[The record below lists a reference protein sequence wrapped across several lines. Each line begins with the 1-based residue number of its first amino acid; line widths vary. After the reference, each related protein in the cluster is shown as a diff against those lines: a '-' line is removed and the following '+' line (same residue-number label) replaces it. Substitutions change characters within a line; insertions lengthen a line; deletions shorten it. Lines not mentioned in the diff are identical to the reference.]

1 MWVPFTLL
9 LLNSK
14 IIQIRFILIAFFMIL
29 FLQSTIVE
37 HFQSILDNEW
47 SDIIFEAL
55 LEHNQSAHTAI
66 PILERMDSLEIVQ
79 NR

>member
-1 MWVPFTLL
+1 MIPF
-9 LLNSK
+9 
-14 IIQIRFILIAFFMIL
+14 F
-29 FLQSTIVE
+29 QSTIVE

-47 SDIIFEAL
+47 NDIIFEAL